1 MTDRNILTDI
11 EPVVKTKYWLQEEDE
26 PVYEYTFLMGGSVF
40 TEDVFKQ
47 KLTFTLKSLKQLSVA
62 TAIPEAAAII
72 TQGLKEGAEVRGYS
86 IFEIGN
92 TSFTVKAK
100 KVTGAK
106 AQELAAEQKLS

>member
-11 EPVVKTKYWLQEEDE
+11 EPVVKTKYWLREDDE
-26 PVYEYTFLMGGSVF
+26 PIYEYTFLMNGSIF
-40 TEDVFKQ
+40 KEDIFKQ
-47 KLTFTLKSLKQLSVA
+47 KLILTLKSLKQLSVA

-86 IFEIGN
+86 VFEIGN
-92 TSFTVKAK
+92 TTLTVKAK